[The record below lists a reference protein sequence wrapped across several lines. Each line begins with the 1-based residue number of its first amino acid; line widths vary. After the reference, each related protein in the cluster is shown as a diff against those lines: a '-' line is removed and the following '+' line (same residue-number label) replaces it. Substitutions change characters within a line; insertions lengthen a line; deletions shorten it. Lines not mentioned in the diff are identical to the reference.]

1 MTIIN
6 QEKCLSLSLFELSKA
21 TKSLGKDSCSE
32 EFLRLSEEYL
42 KKKEELAKLNQEI
55 LDWEKLREKCPLC
68 LFRLVD
74 ADIENN
80 IVELEILNR

>member
-1 MTIIN
+1 M
-6 QEKCLSLSLFELSKA
+6 LLFELSEV
-21 TKSLGKDSCSE
+21 TKSLGKDSYSE
-32 EFLRLSEEYL
+32 EFLKLSEEYL

-74 ADIENN
+74 VDIENN

>member
-6 QEKCLSLSLFELSKA
+6 QEKCLSLSLFELSEVAKRV
-21 TKSLGKDSCSE
+21 GKDNCSE

-55 LDWEKLREKCPLC
+55 SDWEKLREKCPLFS
-68 LFRLVD
+68 LRLVD
-74 ADIENN
+74 IDIENN
-80 IVELEILNR
+80 VVELEILNR